1 MAGKRRRTT
10 IRRKRRFTRRAS
22 RATYKRR
29 RTIRA
34 RIPRGFKPFGNSRV
48 ARLTY
53 CDNIVLDPGA
63 NVTAGKVFR
72 ANGMYDP
79 DTALGGHQP
88 YGFDQL
94 MALYNRYV
102 VLGAKIT
109 ITAVPASSFG
119 TYIIAC
125 KLSDNAT
132 LLSTTPTVLQ
142 EQPGYKYRLYTNGNA
157 AVMPRLTMGYS
168 ARKMCRPGFMNND
181 TYQGTVNKD
190 PDDQWYFTVLTA
202 SAVPTV
208 DNTAMTFNIRIDYIA
223 KFMNPIELAAS

>member
-1 MAGKRRRTT
+1 MAAKRRRVF
-10 IRRKRRFTRRAS
+10 RRKRRYAKRSS

-29 RTIRA
+29 RTFRA

-94 MALYNRYV
+94 MALYNRFV

-109 ITAVPASSFG
+109 ITAVPAGQFG
-119 TYIIAC
+119 SYIVAC
-125 KLSDNAT
+125 KLSDNAA

-142 EQPGYKYRLYTNGNA
+142 EQPGYRYKLFTNGSA
-157 AVMPRLTMGYS
+157 APMPRLTMGYS
-168 ARKMCRPGFMNND
+168 ARKMCRPGFMTND

-202 SAVPTV
+202 SAVPTA
-208 DNTAMTFNIRIDYIA
+208 DNGPMSFNIRIDYIA
-223 KFMNPIELAAS
+223 KFINPIELAAS

>member
-1 MAGKRRRTT
+1 MAAKRRRVF
-10 IRRKRRFTRRAS
+10 RRKRRFTKRAS

-29 RTIRA
+29 RTFRT
-34 RIPRGFKPFGNSRV
+34 RIPRGFKPFGNTRV

-109 ITAVPASSFG
+109 ITAVPAASFAS
-119 TYIIAC
+119 YIIAC

-142 EQPGYKYRLYTNGNA
+142 EQPGYKYRLITNGNTTPS
-157 AVMPRLTMGYS
+157 PRLTMGYS
-168 ARKMCRPGFMNND
+168 ARKLCRPGFMNND

-190 PDDQWYFTVLTA
+190 PDDQWYFTVLTC
-202 SAVPTV
+202 SAVPSV
-208 DNTAMTFNIRIDYIA
+208 DNGAMTFNIRIDYIA